1 MEKHN
6 KNIAQG
12 YSIGMTGSLETAKD
26 WLHETEGTMV
36 QNPDQNNQIHKQSL
50 GTNAHR

>member
-6 KNIAQG
+6 HSKDAG
-12 YSIGMTGSLETAKD
+12 YSIGLTGSLETAKD
-26 WLHETEGTMV
+26 WLHETEGTAV

-50 GTNAHR
+50 GSNARR